1 MRRAVRR
8 FDPGSAGFRT
18 KPAVGGAALGSDQNP
33 PLAGEGTDGS
43 ARSGRLHQPER
54 LRRAER
60 TVPPLGVPKETT
72 LGQSVRSFLNYLTVE
87 AGLANNTI
95 LAYGRD
101 LRSFL
106 KFCSIF
112 STSIQHR
119 ASSIDP
125 SSAGFRSKPAVGGA
139 ALGSDQDPPLA
150 GISEL
155 RQIKPALI
163 QNYLRVLTQEQKSES
178 SIKRSLVAIR
188 MFLRFG
194 KLTGLIEDDFS
205 SILESPKVW
214 QKLPCVCSKQ
224 QVLELLNAPCPDEPF
239 YFRDKAMLELLYA
252 TGVRA
257 SEIAGLKTSDLN
269 LNIGYLRCLG
279 KGSRERVVPM
289 GKVAIAAIEEYL
301 IRPGGRPRL
310 VKPFSGDFLL
320 LSRTGRPMSR
330 IEIWRLVKKYAIR
343 AGMPRNLT
351 VHTLRHCFAT
361 HLLAGG
367 ADLRSVQEMLGHVD
381 IATTQIYTHV
391 DQERLRKIH
400 RKYHP
405 RP

>member
-1 MRRAVRR
+1 MLSIQKQTVRK
-8 FDPGSAGFRT
+8 FDPASPGSE
-18 KPAVGGAALGSDQNP
+18 QNP
-33 PLAGEGTDGS
+33 PLS
-43 ARSGRLHQPER
+43 CPET
-54 LRRAER
+54 L
-60 TVPPLGVPKETT
+60 PLG
-72 LGQSVRSFLNYLTVE
+72 QNVRSFLDYLTVE
-87 AGLANNTI
+87 AGLANNTV

-106 KFCSIF
+106 KYCKSN
-112 STSIQHR
+112 
-119 ASSIDP
+119 
-125 SSAGFRSKPAVGGA
+125 K
-139 ALGSDQDPPLA
+139 
-150 GISEL
+150 ISQI
-155 RQIKPALI
+155 RQIKPVLI

-194 KLTGLIEDDFS
+194 KLIGLVEDDLT

-224 QVLELLNAPCPDEPF
+224 QVLELLNAPSPDEPF

-257 SEIAGLKTSDLN
+257 SEVAGLKTSDLN

-279 KGSRERVVPM
+279 KGNRERVVPIS
-289 GKVAIAAIEEYL
+289 KVAIAAIEEYL
-301 IRPGGRPRL
+301 TNLRPRL
-310 VKPFSGDFLL
+310 FKPFSGDFLL

>member
-1 MRRAVRR
+1 MDFYPGSSILHFALLKTENYGKKSRTLPFFKIFQFIDGRRNIPSMQRQAVRKFETRNEKRETR
-8 FDPGSAGFRT
+8 FSKSIETLPLWKNLRGF
-18 KPAVGGAALGSDQNP
+18 LD
-33 PLAGEGTDGS
+33 
-43 ARSGRLHQPER
+43 
-54 LRRAER
+54 
-60 TVPPLGVPKETT
+60 
-72 LGQSVRSFLNYLTVE
+72 YLTVE
-87 AGLANNTI
+87 AGLSNNTV

-106 KFCSIF
+106 VYLRHCESNKIC
-112 STSIQHR
+112 
-119 ASSIDP
+119 
-125 SSAGFRSKPAVGGA
+125 
-139 ALGSDQDPPLA
+139 
-150 GISEL
+150 EL
-155 RQIKPALI
+155 RQIKPILI
-163 QNYLRVLTQEQKSES
+163 QNYLRILTQEQKSES

-194 KLTGLIEDDFS
+194 KLTGLVEDDLTS
-205 SILESPKVW
+205 MLESPKVW
-214 QKLPCVCSKQ
+214 QKLPCICSKR

-239 YFRDKAMLELLYA
+239 YFRDRAMLELLYA
-252 TGVRA
+252 TGMRA

-279 KGSRERVVPM
+279 KGNRERVIPI
-289 GKVAIAAIEEYL
+289 GKAAIAAINEYL
-301 IRPGGRPRL
+301 LRPGGRPKLLR
-310 VKPFSGDFLL
+310 PFSNVFFL

-330 IEIWRLVKKYAIR
+330 IEIWRLVKKYAVR

-381 IATTQIYTHV
+381 ISTTQIYTHV
-391 DQERLRKIH
+391 DQERLRNIH
-400 RKYHP
+400 RKFHP

>member
-1 MRRAVRR
+1 MPSAQRQAVRK
-8 FDPGSAGFRT
+8 FDQ
-18 KPAVGGAALGSDQNP
+18 AALGSDRNP
-33 PLAGEGTDGS
+33 PMAG
-43 ARSGRLHQPER
+43 PE
-54 LRRAER
+54 
-60 TVPPLGVPKETT
+60 TYS
-72 LGQSVRSFLNYLTVE
+72 LGQNLKCFLDYLTVE
-87 AGLANNTI
+87 AGLARNTV

-106 KFCSIF
+106 KYCKSNRTNQI
-112 STSIQHR
+112 
-119 ASSIDP
+119 
-125 SSAGFRSKPAVGGA
+125 
-139 ALGSDQDPPLA
+139 
-150 GISEL
+150 
-155 RQIKPALI
+155 RQIKPVLI
-163 QNYLRVLTQEQKSES
+163 QNYLRILTQEQKSES

-194 KLTGLIEDDFS
+194 KLTGLVEDDLTS
-205 SILESPKVW
+205 MLESPKVW
-214 QKLPCVCSKQ
+214 QKLPCICSKQ
-224 QVLELLNAPCPDEPF
+224 QVLELLNSPCPDEPF
-239 YFRDKAMLELLYA
+239 YLRDKSMLELLYA

-279 KGSRERVVPM
+279 KGNRERVVPI

-301 IRPGGRPRL
+301 SCPVGRPKL
-310 VKPFSGDFLL
+310 VKPFSDDFLL

-367 ADLRSVQEMLGHVD
+367 ADLRSLQEMLGHVD

-391 DQERLRKIH
+391 DQERLREIH
-400 RKYHP
+400 RKFHP